1 MTDSPEK
8 DGRPAKILVV
18 DDEEIVLSL
27 ARDALEDAGY
37 EIKLAGGGPQA
48 LEIIEKEYFDFI
60 LTDIRMPGCDGLEL
74 SRKAR
79 EINPSIGIIFMT
91 GYANLN
97 TAKDAIKEGAFDYIM
112 KPFELNEIRQAV
124 KNAVKK
130 KQKVAEKTLSN
141 ELNRLSDLNQLMYA
155 ISDRQSLMRLSLG
168 FALLQGKAEHGSIIF
183 KSSIENEIGIIA
195 TNKSIEND
203 FDESFITFK
212 EDYLAVEIATMNSP
226 FMVNSLEE
234 HPLYQE
240 FNDEAMASFLIPAWY
255 NEDYLLANIALKRGP
270 KLYGLLILGYRKD
283 SGHPKESELKL
294 LSITTSQMAISLE
307 NIILLEESRDAY
319 RRLKDLQSETI
330 QLEKMATKGQ
340 MSAEIGH
347 ELNNYLGVV
356 TGNLSLMQRHLE
368 AKNYDELGKYLKAIT
383 NNLDSIKKF
392 TISLVDFSG
401 IKSVYEN
408 SDINGLIKDVV
419 DYLIV
424 QSRFLNI
431 DVEFRKSEMP
441 IFTYADPSQLQQ
453 LLYNLI
459 NNAADATLERNDNEN
474 KKIIITTELL
484 QEKNSFS
491 LTICD
496 NGVGIAADEIGKVLQ
511 ERFTTKKTGHGFGLL
526 VSRRIIENHSGKFK
540 IDSVPGQGTTIRIDF
555 PINIQPD
562 QTKSDIAEPVESLDK
577 VT

>member
-1 MTDSPEK
+1 MTNSPDS
-8 DGRPAKILVV
+8 DGRPVKILVV
-18 DDEEIVLSL
+18 DDEEIVLFL

-37 EIKLAGGGPQA
+37 EIKVAGGGLQA
-48 LEIIEKEYFDFI
+48 LEMIEKEYFDFI

-79 EINPSIGIIFMT
+79 EINPSIGVIFMT

-97 TAKDAIKEGAFDYIM
+97 TAKDAIKEGAYDYIM

-124 KNAVKK
+124 RNAVKK
-130 KQKVAEKTLSN
+130 KQKVAEKTLSI
-141 ELNRLSDLNQLMYA
+141 ELNRLSDLNQLMYT

-183 KSSIENEIGIIA
+183 KSSNENEIGIIA
-195 TNKSIEND
+195 TNESMDND
-203 FDESFITFK
+203 FDESLIAFK
-212 EDYLAVEIATMNSP
+212 KDYFAVETTAMNAP
-226 FMVNSLEE
+226 FMVNSIEE

-240 FNDEAMASFLIPAWY
+240 FGDESMASFLIPSWH
-255 NEDYLLANIALKRGP
+255 NEKYQLANIALKRGP
-270 KLYGLLILGYRKD
+270 KLYGFLILGYLKD

-294 LSITTSQMAISLE
+294 LGITTSQMAISLE

-356 TGNLSLMQRHLE
+356 TGNLSLMQRHLK
-368 AKNYDELGKYLKAIT
+368 AKNYRELDKYLKAISS
-383 NNLDSIKKF
+383 NLDSIIKF
-392 TISLVDFSG
+392 TSGLVDFSG
-401 IKSVYEN
+401 IESVHEN
-408 SDINGLIKDVV
+408 SDINGLISDVI

-431 DVEFRKSEMP
+431 DVELRKSEMP

-459 NNAADATLERNDNEN
+459 NNAADATLEREDNVE
-474 KKIIITTELL
+474 KKIVITTEFDS
-484 QEKNSFS
+484 EKEGF
-491 LTICD
+491 TITVCD
-496 NGVGIAADEIGKVLQ
+496 KGTGIDEAQVNKVFK

-526 VSRRIIENHSGKFK
+526 VSKRIIENHSGKFR
-540 IDSVPGQGTTIRIDF
+540 INSVPGQGTTIAIDF
-555 PINIQPD
+555 PIQSRPSEVEAED
-562 QTKSDIAEPVESLDK
+562 TEPVEILQK